1 MTNSS
6 ETRRNEFPTFAKYCR
21 NHIVARPLDSYV
33 DSSIVCGAG
42 DMRSWTGFS
51 ALVARIRSMWFS
63 QVNLDVNTLFL
74 VTIYVEAILGLLL
87 LFAWVQN
94 TAIYAVAW
102 WGFADLMRAA
112 SIMLF
117 GKYGTVSDLISIDL
131 ANAILFTAFA
141 VTWTG
146 ARVFDHRKPQ
156 WILLFGGAVLWLV
169 LCRIPAIEGSWD
181 TRLLFSS
188 GIITAYT
195 WATAYEFWRGRSE
208 PLVSRWPAIF
218 MFFAHGALYLLRT
231 PFGSMLA
238 PVNNQIFASVW
249 ITVLSFEALLFTIA
263 VAFILLAMAKER
275 TEYRHKTDSLID
287 PLTGIANRRAF
298 LQDAEVQLK
307 RQMTEPR
314 PMAVLLLDLDN
325 FKSINDRFGHAIG
338 DRVLQMFAEV
348 GSGCMRRYD
357 IFGRLG
363 GEEFAA
369 LLGDTPRERGLA
381 VAGQIRP
388 SLVEVA
394 GMVEGKPVV
403 ATVSIGV
410 VISYDAVLDL
420 SALLAQADHA
430 LYRAKD
436 NGRNRIEIASIEL
449 ILDRVKRASAAA
461 DRAASAKAAAK
472 SAA

>member
-1 MTNSS
+1 MS
-6 ETRRNEFPTFAKYCR
+6 
-21 NHIVARPLDSYV
+21 
-33 DSSIVCGAG
+33 
-42 DMRSWTGFS
+42 
-51 ALVARIRSMWFS
+51 
-63 QVNLDVNTLFL
+63 LDVNTLFL

-102 WGFADLMRAA
+102 WGFADLLRAA
-112 SIMLF
+112 SVMLF
-117 GKYGTVSDLISIDL
+117 GMYGSVSDLISIDL

-146 ARVFDHRKPQ
+146 ARVFDHRKPR
-156 WILLFGGAVLWLV
+156 WILLFGGATLWLV
-169 LCRIPAIEGSWD
+169 LCRIPAIQGSWD
-181 TRLLFSS
+181 LRMLLSS

-231 PFGSMLA
+231 PFGAMIA
-238 PVNNQIFASVW
+238 PVNNQVFASVW

-263 VAFILLAMAKER
+263 IAFILLAMAKER
-275 TEYRHKTDSLID
+275 TEHRHKTASLID

-307 RQMTEPR
+307 RQATEPR
-314 PMAVLLLDLDN
+314 PIAVLLLDLDN
-325 FKSINDRFGHAIG
+325 FKSINDRFGHAMG

-348 GSGCMRRYD
+348 GSGCMRRFD

-369 LLGDTPRERGLA
+369 LLVDTSRERALA
-381 VAGQIRP
+381 VAEQIR
-388 SLVEVA
+388 SSFVEVT
-394 GMVEGKPVV
+394 GTVEGKPVV

-472 SAA
+472 SAASAA